1 MPSHRHTKVLLTL
14 ATASAVLAG
23 CGGSSKANPTPG
35 PFTSPPATPIPSIN
49 ASTPVTVLVTND
61 DGVHAEGINAVVVA
75 LQKQPGVTI
84 KVVGPATNQSG
95 TGGKTS
101 ATTPSYTTTTTLSG
115 YPAVAVAG
123 TPADSVNVAYSKLS
137 LKPDLVISGVNAGQ
151 NLGPVVDLSGTV
163 GAARAAAKHGIP
175 TLAVSSGIAT
185 KIDFTTGAEYA
196 IKWLQAERAGRMPVT
211 PTSVGTVTGINVPSC
226 TTGKVRGELVV
237 DLQSKAN
244 AGESA
249 IGPSNCESA
258 AKPTTELAAFADGYA
273 TLISIP
279 LEPSS

>member
-1 MPSHRHTKVLLTL
+1 M
-14 ATASAVLAG
+14 
-23 CGGSSKANPTPG
+23 
-35 PFTSPPATPIPSIN
+35 
-49 ASTPVTVLVTND
+49 TVLVTND
-61 DGVHAEGINAVVVA
+61 DGVHAEGISAVVVA
-75 LQKQPGVTI
+75 LLKEKGVTV

-101 ATTPSYTTTTTLSG
+101 ATTPSYSTTKTLSG

-123 TPADSVNVAYSKLS
+123 TPADSVNLAYSKLN
-137 LKPDLVISGVNAGQ
+137 LKPDMVISGVNAGQ

-185 KIDFTTGAEYA
+185 KIDFATGAEYA
-196 IKWLQAERAGRMPVT
+196 IKWLHAERGSRKAVT
-211 PTSVGTVTGINVPSC
+211 ATSIGTVTGINVPTC

-237 DLQSKAN
+237 DLQPKAN
-244 AGESA
+244 AGA
-249 IGPSNCESA
+249 NVIGASNCESTV
-258 AKPTTELAAFADGYA
+258 KPTTELAAFADGFA

-279 LEPSS
+279 LQPGG